1 MKYNPKTKAILWI
14 AISVSI
20 FLWFNYLSYIS
31 LVELFKSSD
40 IGEAIISLL
49 IVIFISVILGFI
61 ILLIIDKLL
70 SYFAPEKKVKISKQ
84 KKYKPSD
91 VSLAYFIKD
100 LPAIVIIC
108 FLVGFF
114 NFAIVIGA
122 PLLLIDYIFGLN
134 LLEIFLALFKFE
146 NGNFFMNAIKISILG
161 IPQVYKY
168 GSERNWR
175 I

>member
-1 MKYNPKTKAILWI
+1 MYLRRKIKYPK
-14 AISVSI
+14 
-20 FLWFNYLSYIS
+20 
-31 LVELFKSSD
+31 E
-40 IGEAIISLL
+40 
-49 IVIFISVILGFI
+49 
-61 ILLIIDKLL
+61 
-70 SYFAPEKKVKISKQ
+70 

-122 PLLLIDYIFGLN
+122 PLLLIDYVFGLN

-146 NGNFFMNAIKISILG
+146 NGNFIMNAIKISILG